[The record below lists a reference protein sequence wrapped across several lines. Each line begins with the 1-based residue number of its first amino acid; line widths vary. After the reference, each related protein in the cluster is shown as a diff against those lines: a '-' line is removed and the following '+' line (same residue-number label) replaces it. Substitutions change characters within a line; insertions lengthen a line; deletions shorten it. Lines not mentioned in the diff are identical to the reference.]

1 MATTDAQEV
10 IETFKVDTTQLSV
23 EEVLKISDQLQA
35 EITAAYDKSERE
47 NEL

>member
-10 IETFKVDTTQLSV
+10 ITSFEIDTTQLSV

-35 EITAAYDKSERE
+35 EITVAYDKSESE
-47 NEL
+47 

>member
-23 EEVLKISDQLQA
+23 EEILEISDQLQV
-35 EITAAYDKSERE
+35 EITAAYDKPESK
-47 NEL
+47 

>member
-10 IETFKVDTTQLSV
+10 IETFKVDTTQLTV

-35 EITAAYDKSERE
+35 EITVAYDKSEGE
-47 NEL
+47 